1 MPKRMGAPIASY
13 FADLTDPRSTRRR
26 QHHLLD
32 IITIAICASICG
44 ADNWVDVALFGRAKQ
59 VWFTSF
65 LELPYGIPSHD
76 TFGRVFVRL
85 NPERFQECFLSWT
98 RAVAQLTQG
107 ALVSL
112 EASNGSRGGKT

>member
-76 TFGRVFVRL
+76 TFGRVFARL
-85 NPERFQECFLSWT
+85 NPEEFQRSFATWVQAIAEVT
-98 RAVAQLTQG
+98 KGQVIA
-107 ALVSL
+107 
-112 EASNGSRGGKT
+112 